1 MKKIITAIGE
11 PIINKKLSL
20 EKNYEILYKDI
31 PYKDAILEIINNNKI
46 DILILNKNLPRWNK
60 NKWFNTR
67 NKKEKNRNNFFR
79 RKWNKR
85 IFKKYK
91 RINKIN

>member
-46 DILILNKNLPRWNK
+46 DILILNKNLPR
-60 NKWFNTR
+60 
-67 NKKEKNRNNFFR
+67 
-79 RKWNKR
+79 
-85 IFKKYK
+85 
-91 RINKIN
+91 